1 MANGRSRGGYLG
13 IAAFAAVV
21 IFLIL
26 STTVFF
32 KITTV
37 TVTGSSIYTAEEIC
51 AASGIKSG
59 NNLIRTN
66 MGKAA
71 AMIENSLTYI
81 ETAELKRNFPS
92 GVIINVKPCREAI
105 SAEYEDGFCLLS
117 EKGKVLKTSETPF
130 PDTVVIYGAR
140 TAPIKEEWE
149 DTDTSSSTSTNIT
162 SATEKDE
169 SNEQGETEETT
180 PIPLIGSHFEC
191 TKDIRTDIFYR
202 LVSVA
207 STAFSGLAN
216 DFDMTDHHNISCV
229 YDGRITVEFG
239 AVTELDYKIKL
250 ASEILR
256 DKIGKKTEGT
266 LRMLSGGASFIDK
279 AGIEQ
284 NELTYQNNLAAQTA
298 QETEGSTEEKP
309 SEQTSSGVVHFE

>member
-1 MANGRSRGGYLG
+1 MG

-32 KITTV
+32 KIDTITV
-37 TVTGSSIYTAEEIC
+37 KGSSIYTAEEIC

-66 MGKAA
+66 MSKAA
-71 AMIENSLTYI
+71 ANIENTLIYI
-81 ETAELKRNFPS
+81 ETAELKRSFPS
-92 GVIINVKPCREAI
+92 GVVITVRPCREAI

-117 EKGKVLKTSETPF
+117 EKGKVLKTSDAPF
-130 PDTVVIYGAR
+130 PDTIVIYGAR
-140 TAPIKEEWE
+140 TKQVTEELAE
-149 DTDTSSSTSTNIT
+149 TETSSSTGNVT

-169 SNEQGETEETT
+169 AVEEDSGETT
-180 PIPLIGSHFEC
+180 PIPTVGSYFEC
-191 TKDIRTDIFYR
+191 TKANRTEIFYR
-202 LVSVA
+202 LVNVA
-207 STAFSGLAN
+207 KSSFSGLAN

-250 ASEILR
+250 ASEILK

-284 NELTYQNNLAAQTA
+284 NELTYENNLAAQNA
-298 QETEGSTEEKP
+298 PETEATTDENTP
-309 SEQTSSGVVHFE
+309 EQTSSDVVHFE

>member
-1 MANGRSRGGYLG
+1 MANGGSKSGYLG
-13 IAAFAAVV
+13 IAALAAAV

-32 KITTV
+32 KIDTITV
-37 TVTGSSIYTAEEIC
+37 KGSSIYTAEEIC
-51 AASGIKSG
+51 TASGIKSG

-66 MGKAA
+66 MSKAA
-71 AMIENSLTYI
+71 ANIENTLTYI
-81 ETAELKRNFPS
+81 ETAELKRSFPS
-92 GVIINVKPCREAI
+92 GVVITVSPCRETI

-130 PDTVVIYGAR
+130 PDTIVIYGAR
-140 TAPIKEEWE
+140 TKPVTEELAE
-149 DTDTSSSTSTNIT
+149 TEASSGTGNVT

-169 SNEQGETEETT
+169 AITEDSGETT
-180 PIPLIGSHFEC
+180 PIPTVGSRFEC
-191 TKDIRTDIFYR
+191 TKANRTEIFYH
-202 LVSVA
+202 LVNIAKSSFA
-207 STAFSGLAN
+207 GLAN
-216 DFDMTDHHNISCV
+216 DFDMTDHHNISCI

-250 ASEILR
+250 ASEILK

-284 NELTYQNNLAAQTA
+284 NELTYESNLAAQNA
-298 QETEGSTEEKP
+298 PETEVTTDGNA
-309 SEQTSSGVVHFE
+309 SEQTSSDVVHFE

>member
-1 MANGRSRGGYLG
+1 MANGGSKSGYLG
-13 IAAFAAVV
+13 IAALAAAV

-32 KITTV
+32 KIDTITV
-37 TVTGSSIYTAEEIC
+37 KGSSIYTAEEIC
-51 AASGIKSG
+51 TASGIKSG

-66 MGKAA
+66 MSKAA
-71 AMIENSLTYI
+71 ANIENTLTYI
-81 ETAELKRNFPS
+81 ETAELKRSFPS
-92 GVIINVKPCREAI
+92 GVVITVSPCRETI

-130 PDTVVIYGAR
+130 PDTIVIYGAR
-140 TAPIKEEWE
+140 TKPVTEELAE
-149 DTDTSSSTSTNIT
+149 TEASSGTGNVT

-169 SNEQGETEETT
+169 AITEDSGETT
-180 PIPLIGSHFEC
+180 PIPTVGSRFEC
-191 TKDIRTDIFYR
+191 TKANRTEIFYH
-202 LVSVA
+202 LVNIAKSSFA
-207 STAFSGLAN
+207 GLAN
-216 DFDMTDHHNISCV
+216 DFDMTDHHNISCI

-250 ASEILR
+250 ASEILK

-284 NELTYQNNLAAQTA
+284 NELTYESNLAAQNA
-298 QETEGSTEEKP
+298 PETEVTTDGNT
-309 SEQTSSGVVHFE
+309 SEQTSSDVVHFE

>member
-1 MANGRSRGGYLG
+1 MANGRSKGGYLG

-32 KITTV
+32 KIDTITV
-37 TVTGSSIYTAEEIC
+37 KGSSIYTAEEIC
-51 AASGIKSG
+51 TASGIKSG

-71 AMIENSLTYI
+71 ANIENTLTYI
-81 ETAELKRNFPS
+81 ETAELKRSFPS
-92 GVIINVKPCREAI
+92 GVVITVRPCREAI

-130 PDTVVIYGAR
+130 PDTIVIYGAR
-140 TAPIKEEWE
+140 TKPVTEEWAE
-149 DTDTSSSTSTNIT
+149 TEASSSTGNVT

-169 SNEQGETEETT
+169 AVTEDSGETT
-180 PIPLIGSHFEC
+180 PIPTVGSHFEC
-191 TKDIRTDIFYR
+191 TKANRTEIFYR
-202 LVSVA
+202 LVNVA
-207 STAFSGLAN
+207 KSSFAGLAN

-250 ASEILR
+250 ASEILK

-284 NELTYQNNLAAQTA
+284 NEITYQNNLAAQNA
-298 QETEGSTEEKP
+298 PETEETTAENTP
-309 SEQTSSGVVHFE
+309 EQTTSDVVHFE

>member
-1 MANGRSRGGYLG
+1 MANGGSKSGYLG
-13 IAAFAAVV
+13 IAALAAVV

-32 KITTV
+32 KIDTITV
-37 TVTGSSIYTAEEIC
+37 KGSSIYTAEEIC
-51 AASGIKSG
+51 DASGIKSG

-66 MGKAA
+66 MSKAA
-71 AMIENSLTYI
+71 ASIENTLTYI
-81 ETAELKRNFPS
+81 ETAELKRSFPS
-92 GVIINVKPCREAI
+92 GVVITVRPCREAI

-130 PDTVVIYGAR
+130 PDTIVIYGAR
-140 TAPIKEEWE
+140 TKPVTEEMAE
-149 DTDTSSSTSTNIT
+149 TEASSGTGNVT

-169 SNEQGETEETT
+169 AITEDSGETT
-180 PIPLIGSHFEC
+180 PIPTVGSRFEC
-191 TKDIRTDIFYR
+191 TKANRTEIFYR
-202 LVSVA
+202 LANVA
-207 STAFSGLAN
+207 KSSFSGLAN

-250 ASEILR
+250 ASEILK

-284 NELTYQNNLAAQTA
+284 NELTYESNLAAQNA
-298 QETEGSTEEKP
+298 PETEVTTDGNT
-309 SEQTSSGVVHFE
+309 SEQTSSDVVHFE

>member
-13 IAAFAAVV
+13 IAAFAAVI

-32 KITTV
+32 KIDTV
-37 TVTGSSIYTAEEIC
+37 TVKGSSIYTAEEIC

-66 MGKAA
+66 MSKAA
-71 AMIENSLTYI
+71 EKIENTLIYI
-81 ETAELKRNFPS
+81 ETAELKRAFPS
-92 GVIINVKPCREAI
+92 GVVITVRPCREAI

-117 EKGKVLKTSETPF
+117 EKGKVLKTSDAPF
-130 PDTVVIYGAR
+130 PDTIVIYGAR
-140 TAPIKEEWE
+140 TKPVTEESAVTE
-149 DTDTSSSTSTNIT
+149 ASSSTGNVT
-162 SATEKDE
+162 SATEKDDSAE
-169 SNEQGETEETT
+169 EADNGETT
-180 PIPLIGSHFEC
+180 PVPTVGSHFEC
-191 TKDIRTDIFYR
+191 TKENRTEIFYR

-207 STAFSGLAN
+207 KGSFSGLAN
-216 DFDMTDHHNISCV
+216 DFDMTDHHNISCI

-250 ASEILR
+250 ASEILK

-284 NELTYQNNLAAQTA
+284 NEITYQNNLAAQNA
-298 QETEGSTEEKP
+298 PETEETTEENTP
-309 SEQTSSGVVHFE
+309 DQTTSEVVHFE

>member
-1 MANGRSRGGYLG
+1 MANGRSKSGYLG
-13 IAAFAAVV
+13 IAAFAAVI

-32 KITTV
+32 KINTITV
-37 TVTGSSIYTAEEIC
+37 KGSSIYTAEEIC

-59 NNLIRTN
+59 SNLIRTN
-66 MGKAA
+66 MSKAA
-71 AMIENSLTYI
+71 ERIEQTLTYI
-81 ETAELKRNFPS
+81 ETAELKRSFPS
-92 GVIINVKPCREAI
+92 GVIISVRPCREAI

-117 EKGKVLKTSETPF
+117 EKGKVLKTSDAPF
-130 PDTVVIYGAR
+130 PDTIVIYGAR
-140 TAPIKEEWE
+140 VKPVAEEWE
-149 DTDTSSSTSTNIT
+149 DTETSASTGTNVT

-169 SNEQGETEETT
+169 SVEIDSGETT
-180 PIPLIGSHFEC
+180 PIPTIGSHFEC
-191 TKDIRTDIFYR
+191 TKDNRTEIFYR

-207 STAFSGLAN
+207 TASFSGLAN

-229 YDGRITVEFG
+229 YDSRITVEFG
-239 AVTELDYKIKL
+239 AVSELDYKIKL
-250 ASEILR
+250 ASEILK

-284 NELTYQNNLAAQTA
+284 NEITYENNLAAQNA
-298 QETEGSTEEKP
+298 PETEETTAENNA
-309 SEQTSSGVVHFE
+309 EQTTSDVVHFE

>member
-26 STTVFF
+26 ATTVFF
-32 KITTV
+32 KINTV
-37 TVTGSSIYTAEEIC
+37 TVKGSSIYSAEEIC

-59 NNLIRTN
+59 SNLIRAN

-71 AMIENSLTYI
+71 ENIEKTLTYI
-81 ETAELKRNFPS
+81 ETAELKRAFPS
-92 GVIINVKPCREAI
+92 GVVITVKPCREAI

-117 EKGKVLKTSETPF
+117 EKGKVLKTSDAPF
-130 PDTVVIYGAR
+130 PDTIVVYGAR
-140 TAPIKEEWE
+140 VKPIKEEWE
-149 DTDTSSSTSTNIT
+149 EPEETSASTGTNVT

-169 SNEQGETEETT
+169 AVETESEDTT
-180 PIPLIGSHFEC
+180 PIPTVGSHFEC
-191 TKDIRTDIFYR
+191 TKENRTDIFYR

-207 STAFSGLAN
+207 TSSFSGLAN
-216 DFDMTDHHNISCV
+216 DFDMTDHHNISCL

-284 NELTYQNNLAAQTA
+284 NEITYQNNLAAQNA
-298 QETEGSTEEKP
+298 PETEENSSESTT
-309 SEQTSSGVVHFE
+309 SQTRSDVVHFE

>member
-1 MANGRSRGGYLG
+1 MANGGSKSGYLG
-13 IAAFAAVV
+13 IAALAAAV

-32 KITTV
+32 KINTITV
-37 TVTGSSIYTAEEIC
+37 KGSSIYTAEEIC
-51 AASGIKSG
+51 TASGIKSG

-66 MGKAA
+66 MSKAA
-71 AMIENSLTYI
+71 ANIENTLTYI
-81 ETAELKRNFPS
+81 ETAELKRSFPS
-92 GVIINVKPCREAI
+92 GVVITVSPCRETI

-130 PDTVVIYGAR
+130 PDTIVIYGAR
-140 TAPIKEEWE
+140 TKPVTEELAE
-149 DTDTSSSTSTNIT
+149 TEASSGTGNVT

-169 SNEQGETEETT
+169 AVTEDSGETT
-180 PIPLIGSHFEC
+180 PIPTVGSHFEC
-191 TKDIRTDIFYR
+191 TKANRTEIFYR

-207 STAFSGLAN
+207 KSSFAGLAN

-250 ASEILR
+250 ASEILK

-284 NELTYQNNLAAQTA
+284 NELTYESNLAAQNA
-298 QETEGSTEEKP
+298 PETEVTTDGNT
-309 SEQTSSGVVHFE
+309 SEQTSSDVVHFE

>member
-1 MANGRSRGGYLG
+1 MANGGSKSGYLG
-13 IAAFAAVV
+13 IAALAAAV

-32 KITTV
+32 KINTITV
-37 TVTGSSIYTAEEIC
+37 KGSSIYTAEEIC
-51 AASGIKSG
+51 TASGIKSG

-66 MGKAA
+66 MSKAA
-71 AMIENSLTYI
+71 ANIENTLTYI
-81 ETAELKRNFPS
+81 ETAELKRSFPS
-92 GVIINVKPCREAI
+92 GVVITVSPCRETI

-130 PDTVVIYGAR
+130 PDTIVIYGAR
-140 TAPIKEEWE
+140 TKPVTEELAE
-149 DTDTSSSTSTNIT
+149 TEASSGTGNVT

-169 SNEQGETEETT
+169 AVMEDSGETT
-180 PIPLIGSHFEC
+180 PIPTVGSHFEC
-191 TKDIRTDIFYR
+191 TKANRTEIFYH
-202 LVSVA
+202 LVNIAKSSFA
-207 STAFSGLAN
+207 GLAN
-216 DFDMTDHHNISCV
+216 DFDMTDHHNISCI

-250 ASEILR
+250 ASEILK

-284 NELTYQNNLAAQTA
+284 NELTYESNLAAQNA
-298 QETEGSTEEKP
+298 PETEAAADENT
-309 SEQTSSGVVHFE
+309 SEQTSSDVVHFE

>member
-1 MANGRSRGGYLG
+1 MANGKSKGGYLG

-32 KITTV
+32 KIDTV
-37 TVTGSSIYTAEEIC
+37 TVKGSSIYTAEEIC

-71 AMIENSLTYI
+71 ENIVNSLIYI
-81 ETAELKRNFPS
+81 ETAELKRSFPS
-92 GVIINVKPCREAI
+92 GVVITVRPCRETI

-117 EKGKVLKTSETPF
+117 ESGKVLKTSDAPF

-140 TAPIKEEWE
+140 TKTVTEEWAE
-149 DTDTSSSTSTNIT
+149 ETSAASSTGTNVT

-169 SNEQGETEETT
+169 AVEDDSGETT
-180 PIPLIGSHFEC
+180 PIPTVGSHFEC
-191 TKDIRTDIFYR
+191 TKANRTEIFYR
-202 LVSVA
+202 LVNVA
-207 STAFSGLAN
+207 KSSFAGLAN

-250 ASEILR
+250 ASEILK

-284 NELTYQNNLAAQTA
+284 NEITYQNNLAAQNA
-298 QETEGSTEEKP
+298 PETEETTEENTP
-309 SEQTSSGVVHFE
+309 DQTASDVVHFE

>member
-1 MANGRSRGGYLG
+1 MANGGSKSGYLG
-13 IAAFAAVV
+13 IAALAAVV

-32 KITTV
+32 KIDTITV
-37 TVTGSSIYTAEEIC
+37 KGSSIYTAEEIC
-51 AASGIKSG
+51 DASGIKSG

-66 MGKAA
+66 MSKAA
-71 AMIENSLTYI
+71 ASIENTLTYI
-81 ETAELKRNFPS
+81 ETAELKRSFPS
-92 GVIINVKPCREAI
+92 GVVITVRPCREAI

-130 PDTVVIYGAR
+130 PDTIVIYGAR
-140 TAPIKEEWE
+140 TKPFTEELAE
-149 DTDTSSSTSTNIT
+149 TEASSGTGNVT

-169 SNEQGETEETT
+169 AITEDSGETT
-180 PIPLIGSHFEC
+180 PIPTVGSRFEC
-191 TKDIRTDIFYR
+191 TKANRTEIFYR
-202 LVSVA
+202 LVNVA
-207 STAFSGLAN
+207 RSSFSGLAN
-216 DFDMTDHHNISCV
+216 DFDMSDQHNISCV

-250 ASEILR
+250 ASEILK

-284 NELTYQNNLAAQTA
+284 NELTYESNLAAQNA
-298 QETEGSTEEKP
+298 PETEVTTDGNT
-309 SEQTSSGVVHFE
+309 SEQTSSDVVHFE

>member
-1 MANGRSRGGYLG
+1 MANGGSKSGYLG
-13 IAAFAAVV
+13 IAALAAAV

-32 KITTV
+32 KINTITV
-37 TVTGSSIYTAEEIC
+37 KGSSIYTAEEIST
-51 AASGIKSG
+51 ASGIKSG

-66 MGKAA
+66 MSKAA
-71 AMIENSLTYI
+71 ANIENTLTYI
-81 ETAELKRNFPS
+81 ETAELKRSFPS
-92 GVIINVKPCREAI
+92 GVVITVSPCRETI

-130 PDTVVIYGAR
+130 PDTIVIYGAR
-140 TAPIKEEWE
+140 TKPVTEELAE
-149 DTDTSSSTSTNIT
+149 TEASSGTGNVT

-169 SNEQGETEETT
+169 AVTEDSGETT
-180 PIPLIGSHFEC
+180 PIPTVGSRFEC
-191 TKDIRTDIFYR
+191 TKANRTEIFYH
-202 LVSVA
+202 LVNIAKSSFA
-207 STAFSGLAN
+207 GLAN
-216 DFDMTDHHNISCV
+216 DFDMTDHHNISCI

-250 ASEILR
+250 ASEILK

-284 NELTYQNNLAAQTA
+284 NELTYESNLAAQNA
-298 QETEGSTEEKP
+298 PETEVTTDGNT
-309 SEQTSSGVVHFE
+309 SEQTSSDVVHFE

>member
-13 IAAFAAVV
+13 IAAFAAVI

-32 KITTV
+32 KIDTV
-37 TVTGSSIYTAEEIC
+37 TVRGSSIYTAEEIC
-51 AASGIKSG
+51 AASGIKGGS
-59 NNLIRTN
+59 NLIRTN

-71 AMIENSLTYI
+71 ERIESTLTYI
-81 ETAELKRNFPS
+81 ETAELKRSFPS
-92 GVIINVKPCREAI
+92 GVVITVKPCREAI
-105 SAEYEDGFCLLS
+105 STEYEEGFCLLS
-117 EKGKVLKTSETPF
+117 EKGKVLKISDAPF
-130 PDTVVIYGAR
+130 PDTIVIYGAR
-140 TAPIKEEWE
+140 TKPVTEEWE
-149 DTDTSSSTSTNIT
+149 ETETSSGTGNVT

-169 SNEQGETEETT
+169 AAEDDSGETT
-180 PIPLIGSHFEC
+180 PLPTVGSHFEC
-191 TKDIRTDIFYR
+191 TKENRTEIFYR

-207 STAFSGLAN
+207 KSSFSGLAN

-239 AVTELDYKIKL
+239 AVTELDYKIKF
-250 ASEILR
+250 ASEILN

-284 NELTYQNNLAAQTA
+284 NEMTYQNNLAAQNTD
-298 QETEGSTEEKP
+298 GTEETTTG
-309 SEQTSSGVVHFE
+309 ENTTVQTTSDVVHFE

>member
-1 MANGRSRGGYLG
+1 MANGRSKGGYLG

-32 KITTV
+32 KIDTITV
-37 TVTGSSIYTAEEIC
+37 KGSSIYTAKEIC

-66 MGKAA
+66 MSKAA
-71 AMIENSLTYI
+71 ANIENTLIYI
-81 ETAELKRNFPS
+81 ETAELKRSFPS
-92 GVIINVKPCREAI
+92 GVVITVRPCREAI

-117 EKGKVLKTSETPF
+117 EEGKVLKTSETPF
-130 PDTVVIYGAR
+130 PDTIVIYGAR
-140 TAPIKEEWE
+140 TKQVTEELAE
-149 DTDTSSSTSTNIT
+149 TEASSSTGNVT

-169 SNEQGETEETT
+169 AVTEDSGETT
-180 PIPLIGSHFEC
+180 PIPTVGSYFEC
-191 TKDIRTDIFYR
+191 TKANRTEIFYR
-202 LVSVA
+202 LVNVA
-207 STAFSGLAN
+207 KSSFSGLAN
-216 DFDMTDHHNISCV
+216 NFDMTDHHNISCV

-250 ASEILR
+250 ASEILK

-284 NELTYQNNLAAQTA
+284 NEITYQNNLAAQNA
-298 QETEGSTEEKP
+298 PETEATTDENTP
-309 SEQTSSGVVHFE
+309 EQTSSDVVHFE

>member
-1 MANGRSRGGYLG
+1 MANGRSKGGYLG

-32 KITTV
+32 KIDTV
-37 TVTGSSIYTAEEIC
+37 TVKGSSIYTAEEIC

-71 AMIENSLTYI
+71 ENIVDSLIYI
-81 ETAELKRNFPS
+81 ETAELKRSFPS
-92 GVIINVKPCREAI
+92 GVIITVRPCRETI

-117 EKGKVLKTSETPF
+117 ESGKVLKTSDAPF

-140 TAPIKEEWE
+140 TRTVTEEWE
-149 DTDTSSSTSTNIT
+149 ETEASSASGSNVT
-162 SATEKDE
+162 SATNK
-169 SNEQGETEETT
+169 EQSVEEADSGEETPVPT
-180 PIPLIGSHFEC
+180 IGSHFEC
-191 TKDIRTDIFYR
+191 TKENRTEIFYH
-202 LVSVA
+202 LVNIAKS
-207 STAFSGLAN
+207 SFSGLAN

-229 YDGRITVEFG
+229 YDGRITVQFG

-250 ASEILR
+250 ASEILK

-284 NELTYQNNLAAQTA
+284 NEITYQNNLAAQNA
-298 QETEGSTEEKP
+298 PETEETTDENTP
-309 SEQTSSGVVHFE
+309 DQTTSDVVHFE

>member
-1 MANGRSRGGYLG
+1 MG

-32 KITTV
+32 KIDTITV
-37 TVTGSSIYTAEEIC
+37 KGSSIYTAEEIC
-51 AASGIKSG
+51 TASGIKSG

-71 AMIENSLTYI
+71 ANIENTLTYI
-81 ETAELKRNFPS
+81 ETAELKRSFPS
-92 GVIINVKPCREAI
+92 GVVITVRPCREAI

-130 PDTVVIYGAR
+130 PDTIVIYGAR
-140 TAPIKEEWE
+140 TKPVTEEWAE
-149 DTDTSSSTSTNIT
+149 TEASSSTGVT

-169 SNEQGETEETT
+169 AVTEDSGETT
-180 PIPLIGSHFEC
+180 PIPTVGSHFEC
-191 TKDIRTDIFYR
+191 TKANRTEIFYR
-202 LVSVA
+202 LVNVA
-207 STAFSGLAN
+207 KSSFAGLAN

-250 ASEILR
+250 ASEILK

-284 NELTYQNNLAAQTA
+284 NEITYQNNLAAQNA
-298 QETEGSTEEKP
+298 PETEETTAENTP
-309 SEQTSSGVVHFE
+309 EQTTSDVVHFE